1 MELANKRALITGASQ
16 GLGRAI
22 AQRLAGAGM
31 DIALHYRDSAEKADQ
46 TAQQIKQLSR
56 RSLAVQADL
65 CEPEQ
70 IEIMLEKVR
79 SELGPIDALINNAA
93 IFVPTPLE
101 EFDAAVWKQIFEVNV
116 FGPAALS
123 QSVGKQMKVRGA
135 GKIINILDA
144 TAQRPFASHA
154 GYCAS
159 KAGLASLTKSWSKAL
174 APEVQVNGVAPG
186 IIDWPDFFSEAQ
198 RRSYV
203 QQTPLGR
210 TGAYDDVASTVLFLL
225 KEASFIT
232 GQIINVDGGRTL

>member
-31 DIALHYRDSAEKADQ
+31 DIALHYKDSAEKAQQ

-65 CEPEQ
+65 CQPEQ
-70 IEIMLEKVR
+70 VETMLEKIR
-79 SELGPIDALINNAA
+79 SELGPIDVLINNAA

-101 EFDAAVWKQIFEVNV
+101 EFDRAVWEQIFEINV

-123 QSVGKQMKVRGA
+123 QSLGNQMKLRGA
-135 GKIINILDA
+135 GKIINVLDVA
-144 TAQRPFASHA
+144 AQRPFASHA

-159 KAGLASLTKSWSKAL
+159 KAALASLTKSWAKAL
-174 APEVQVNGVAPG
+174 APQVQVNAVAPG
-186 IIDWPDFFSEAQ
+186 IIDWPDFFSDAQ
-198 RRSYV
+198 RRTYV
-203 QQTPLGR
+203 KQTPLGR
-210 TGAYDDVASTVLFLL
+210 VAAYDDVAGAVLFLL

>member
-1 MELANKRALITGASQ
+1 MQLANKRALITGASQ

-22 AQRLAGAGM
+22 AQRLAAAGM
-31 DIALHYRDSAEKADQ
+31 DIALHYKDSAEKAQQ

-65 CEPEQ
+65 CQPEQ
-70 IEIMLEKVR
+70 VETMLEKIR
-79 SELGPIDALINNAA
+79 SELGPIDILINNAA

-101 EFDAAVWKQIFEVNV
+101 EFDRAVWEQIFEINV

-123 QSVGKQMKVRGA
+123 QSLGKQMKLRGA
-135 GKIINILDA
+135 GKIINVLDVA
-144 TAQRPFASHA
+144 AQRPFASHA

-159 KAGLASLTKSWSKAL
+159 KAALASLTKSWAKAL
-174 APEVQVNGVAPG
+174 APQVQVNAVAPG
-186 IIDWPDFFSEAQ
+186 IIDWPDFFSDAQ

-210 TGAYDDVASTVLFLL
+210 LAAYDDVAGTVLFLL
-225 KEASFIT
+225 TEASFIT